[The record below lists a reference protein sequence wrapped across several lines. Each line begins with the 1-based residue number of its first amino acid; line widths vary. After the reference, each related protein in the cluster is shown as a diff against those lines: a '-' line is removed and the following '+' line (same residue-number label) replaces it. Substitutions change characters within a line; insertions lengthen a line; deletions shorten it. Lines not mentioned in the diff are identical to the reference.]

1 MKRDVEENELKRLFR
16 ELRREDERLAP
27 PFDKDWDAALSRMGG
42 GRSPLRVFRLAA
54 ATAIA
59 LILLGDFALILFTRL
74 SRQPISNATTES
86 VATRTQP
93 HSPSVES
100 IETPSSPVEIFKAGR
115 DQLAKADSKT
125 READSKLD
133 SVRERSKSAR
143 RRVSA
148 RSQTTV
154 ALVSRTTVT
163 LISRWRSPT
172 EFLLNSPGE
181 QLLKTVP
188 RLNES
193 LLDFK
198 SVTLDVNN

>member
-125 READSKLD
+125 S

-143 RRVSA
+143 RRPSA
-148 RSQTTV
+148 RFQTTDT
-154 ALVSRTTVT
+154 LISRTTVA

-181 QLLKTVP
+181 QLLKTIP

-193 LLDFK
+193 LLEIK
-198 SVTLDVNN
+198 TVTFDGNN